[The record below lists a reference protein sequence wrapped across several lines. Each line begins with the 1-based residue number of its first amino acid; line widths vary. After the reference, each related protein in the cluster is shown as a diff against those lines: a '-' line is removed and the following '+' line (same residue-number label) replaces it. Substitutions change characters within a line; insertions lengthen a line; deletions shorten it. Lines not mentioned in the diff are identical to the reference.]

1 METGRLEIDGVNIAY
16 TRRGRGI
23 PLVLIHG
30 YPLERSIWD
39 PVAALLEDDFDM
51 TIPDLRGFGDS
62 DVVDAGGAILAY
74 ASDVAG
80 LMKRLGAAK
89 ANVVGH
95 SMGGYVA
102 LALMREHPE
111 MLLGLGLVSSQM
123 LPDPPDRKQ
132 ARYVS
137 AQEVLTKG
145 VEPVAEA
152 MAPKLSSDKGIQ
164 AAMRVL
170 ISRQRPGG
178 LASAL
183 EAMAER
189 ADSTAVVSSCKVP
202 ALAVH
207 GQADALIP
215 VERGRDVKT
224 VLPAAHYVELARAG
238 HMPMMEEPRAVADA
252 LRFFLQPAH

>member
-1 METGRLEIDGVNIAY
+1 MKTGKLEINGVNIAY
-16 TRRGRGI
+16 ARLGKGT

-30 YPLERSIWD
+30 YPLDKSIWEK
-39 PVAALLEDDFDM
+39 VAGILEDDFDM
-51 TIPDLRGFGDS
+51 IIPDLRGFGDS
-62 DVVDAGGAILAY
+62 QLVDAGREILAY

-80 LMKRLGAAK
+80 LMKRLGVPK

-95 SMGGYVA
+95 SMGGYAA
-102 LALMREHPE
+102 LALLRAHPE
-111 MLLGLGLVSSQM
+111 MLLGLGLVSSQT
-123 LPDPPDRKQ
+123 LSDAPDRRQ
-132 ARYVS
+132 ARYAS
-137 AQEVLTKG
+137 AQEVLAKG

-164 AAMRVL
+164 ADMRVL

-189 ADSTAVVSSCKVP
+189 PDSTHVVSSCKVP
-202 ALAVH
+202 VLAVH

-224 VLPAAHYVELARAG
+224 ALPAAQYVELPRAG
-238 HMPMMEEPRAVADA
+238 HMPMMEDPGAVAQA